1 MASSG
6 PVDPQEPYSASSS
19 RSNNTYSR
27 RRAESISS
35 NVHESNHHS
44 GSSQPS
50 GSTSLM
56 PPDQTRPRSSSSSKA
71 LLTMALLEAQSAV
84 QLDNAFDIPAALE
97 AYRRA
102 VTLLSKVMDASSS
115 PDEQERLRTIVGYR
129 AYILLPLDWKVRNI
143 DKSVSMTM

>member
-6 PVDPQEPYSASSS
+6 PMDPHEPYSASSS
-19 RSNNTYSR
+19 RSTNYSR
-27 RRAESISS
+27 RRAESVSS
-35 NVHESNHHS
+35 NVHDSNS
-44 GSSQPS
+44 NNQPS

-84 QLDNAFDIPAALE
+84 QLDNAFDIPAALD

-115 PDEQERLRTIVGYR
+115 PDEQERLRTIVGGFNI
-129 AYILLPLDWKVRNI
+129 ILP
-143 DKSVSMTM
+143 